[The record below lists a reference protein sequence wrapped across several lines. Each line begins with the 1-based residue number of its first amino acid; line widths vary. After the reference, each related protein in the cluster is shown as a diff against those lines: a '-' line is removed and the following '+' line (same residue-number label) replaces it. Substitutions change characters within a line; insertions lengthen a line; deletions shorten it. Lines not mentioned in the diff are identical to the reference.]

1 MGSQFISGFAALVAH
16 EAHLEAHTQPRPSTQ
31 LVHCHYPN
39 STPDKSSC
47 NALADSAERIVSVL
61 HDKDHF
67 VVLLVK
73 VQTKRAFIFDGLRRS
88 LRIFKEHLLTVLK
101 CTKLVSR
108 IAPCQY
114 DITGAGSRIERIN
127 LNVDGQEWTLSTS
140 FFTRQADAHNCGPIA
155 AMKPKIMDL
164 FNCVKWCMIDAQR
177 LIAVAIAA
185 LSLN

>member
-1 MGSQFISGFAALVAH
+1 M
-16 EAHLEAHTQPRPSTQ
+16 
-31 LVHCHYPN
+31 
-39 STPDKSSC
+39 
-47 NALADSAERIVSVL
+47 SVL

-88 LRIFKEHLLTVLK
+88 LRNFKEHLLTVLK

-155 AMKPKIMDL
+155 AVKIMDL
-164 FNCVKWCMIDAQR
+164 FNYAESCMIDAQLDHGCYRNIVIDKFER
-177 LIAVAIAA
+177 LLEKFKDSVCVSVPCMECD
-185 LSLN
+185 LSGDDNLSVQESNSDDGC